1 MNVLVDTPVWSLAFR
16 RKPVTRSGQEWLL
29 VQVLSELVGKGH
41 AQMIGVI
48 RQELLSG
55 VREETQFR
63 RLRNALRSYDDAPV
77 ETEDHEE
84 AARMSNVCRRHGIAG
99 SPIDFLLCA
108 VAARRH
114 WEIFTTDGDFK
125 GYARVLDVKLLPIDG
140 VSHQD

>member
-1 MNVLVDTPVWSLAFR
+1 MSVLVDTPVWSVAFR
-16 RKPVTRSGQEWLL
+16 RKPLSRSDQESFL
-29 VQVLSELVGKGH
+29 VQALSELVGKGQ
-41 AQMIGVI
+41 AQILGLV

-55 VREETQFR
+55 IREETQFR
-63 RLRNALRSYDDAPV
+63 RLRNALRVYDDTPL

-114 WEIFTTDGDFK
+114 WKIFTTDVDFK
-125 GYARVLDVKLLPIDG
+125 HYARVLNVQLLLMDV
-140 VSHQD
+140 STH